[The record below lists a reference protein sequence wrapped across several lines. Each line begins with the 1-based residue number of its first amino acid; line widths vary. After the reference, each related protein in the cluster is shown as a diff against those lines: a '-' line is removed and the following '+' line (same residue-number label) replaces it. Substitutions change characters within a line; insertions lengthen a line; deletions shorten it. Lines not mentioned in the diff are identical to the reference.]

1 MMDAEEPGVSTNL
14 ISMTG
19 RPRRIEGRS
28 SRHRCDAYAVRRSGT
43 LPNLDGK
50 LLKLLRFDLLA
61 FGLGYALDYFA
72 PRATDFAAASIATTR
87 PAGSIAATLRPHR
100 PANCRQPDNGRGCNR
115 LRSCLG
121 EFVGA
126 FFWCGCRCRA

>member
-61 FGLGYALDYFA
+61 FGLGYALNYFA

-100 PANCRQPDNGRGCNR
+100 P
-115 LRSCLG
+115 S
-121 EFVGA
+121 
-126 FFWCGCRCRA
+126 

>member
-28 SRHRCDAYAVRRSGT
+28 SRHRCDAYVVRRSGT

-50 LLKLLRFDLLA
+50 LLELLRFDLLA

-72 PRATDFAAASIATTR
+72 PRATDFAAASIAAAR

-100 PANCRQPDNGRGCNR
+100 PSLLSSTGQRTQ
-115 LRSCLG
+115 
-121 EFVGA
+121 VQ
-126 FFWCGCRCRA
+126 